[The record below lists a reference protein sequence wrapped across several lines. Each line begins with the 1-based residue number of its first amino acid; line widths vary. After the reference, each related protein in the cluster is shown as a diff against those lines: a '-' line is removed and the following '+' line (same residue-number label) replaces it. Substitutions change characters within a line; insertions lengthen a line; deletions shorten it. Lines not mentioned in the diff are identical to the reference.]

1 MRAGAKGILSGQR
14 GLSLASLARW
24 SKSWPGLLA
33 VSLALL
39 VGVILF
45 QSFTVLPAQLPVG
58 LALLLFL
65 LLGWRWHQ
73 ALLPAAVA
81 LAFLIAGLQARHLLE
96 RVLPAG
102 QSLTITGRIA
112 DIPQEQR
119 GQWRLH
125 LVPERSEPAALMA
138 RIPSLI
144 ELHGALPEAPVTGQ
158 RWRLEIRSESLQT
171 LRHSAFVDLPRQRFW
186 QGLLGAGKIV
196 SATPLPASSWH
207 PLDLLAQWRS
217 RVAQASNA
225 ALPRVWAGY
234 VQALT
239 VGIGNQLPPSVW
251 QIYRDTGTAHLLVI
265 SGSHVAVI
273 TGFFLWLWRS
283 LWRRV
288 PALVRRWPA
297 QQAAL
302 LAAIPVAWTY
312 AYLAGMQSPGERA
325 AWMITAASVAALLG
339 RRHAAWSGLAFSAAM
354 MAVLD
359 PGQVI
364 DLGYWLSILA
374 VAVLISL
381 GMEEGQW
388 RQALAAQ
395 WRVSILLLP
404 LLAFLFGS
412 ISLISPLANLLVI
425 PLIELLAVP
434 LALLGAAFSLLD
446 WELGYR
452 LLFRLVAL
460 EMQAVTALL
469 DWLRHWPWALL
480 TVTPGR
486 FWAALASAILFALL
500 LLPRYWPGRNLA
512 YLGFVPLLAPGPVP
526 DGFRLEELPV
536 GKGMA
541 LFWHSGRETGLYTA
555 NLWHRP
561 DQRALTPLLAAQLQ
575 KSGQSRLR
583 VWVLGDLSLPQPLPA
598 ATESLI
604 PLGNRLGAADR
615 PLGACAEGVIPGG
628 RVLHFAPVQPCVLSL
643 DAGRV
648 LILGDMDEATE
659 KRFFAAHFAIA
670 PKLIFAPYTWDVWQR
685 HALLHQYPY
694 ASIRY
699 LGEDPGPP
707 WHWQGGSLH
716 LPQAARP
723 RPYWELA

>member
-1 MRAGAKGILSGQR
+1 M
-14 GLSLASLARW
+14 
-24 SKSWPGLLA
+24 
-33 VSLALL
+33 
-39 VGVILF
+39 
-45 QSFTVLPAQLPVG
+45 
-58 LALLLFL
+58 
-65 LLGWRWHQ
+65 
-73 ALLPAAVA
+73 
-81 LAFLIAGLQARHLLE
+81 
-96 RVLPAG
+96 
-102 QSLTITGRIA
+102 TITGRIA

-125 LVPERSEPAALMA
+125 LTPERAEPAALMA
-138 RIPSLI
+138 RLPPLV
-144 ELHGALPEAPVTGQ
+144 ELHGALPEIPVTGQ
-158 RWRLEIRSESLQT
+158 RWQLEIRTESLQT
-171 LRHSAFVDLPRQRFW
+171 LRHSAFIDLPRQRFW
-186 QGLLGAGKIV
+186 QGLLGAGRIV

-207 PLDLLAQWRS
+207 PLDRLAQWRS
-217 RVAQASNA
+217 RVVQASNA
-225 ALPRVWAGY
+225 ALPRIWAGY

-239 VGIGNQLPPSVW
+239 VGIGNQLPPAVW

-273 TGFFLWLWRS
+273 TGFFLWFWRS

-288 PALVRRWPA
+288 PVLVRRWPA

-302 LAAIPVAWTY
+302 LAAIPAAWTY

-354 MAVLD
+354 MALLD

-412 ISLISPLANLLVI
+412 IALISPLANLLVI
-425 PLIELLAVP
+425 PPIELLAVP
-434 LALLGAAFSLLD
+434 LALLGAALSLVD

-452 LLFRLVAL
+452 LLFRLVAV

-480 TVTPGR
+480 TVTPERLG
-486 FWAALASAILFALL
+486 AALASAILFALL

-512 YLGFVPLLAPGPVP
+512 YLGFIPLLAPGTGG
-526 DGFRLEELPV
+526 DGGFRLDELAI

-541 LFWHSGRETGLYTA
+541 VFWQDGRHTGLYTA

-561 DQRALTPLLAAQLQ
+561 DQRALQGEIAAHLQ
-575 KSGQSRLR
+575 KAGSSRLD
-583 VWVLGDLSLPQPLPA
+583 VWVLGDLSLPQPVPTAQKTLVP
-598 ATESLI
+598 
-604 PLGNRLGAADR
+604 PGNRLPELGR
-615 PLGACAEGVIPGG
+615 PARVCDGIAVPGG
-628 RVLHFAPVQPCVLSL
+628 KTLHLAKLQPCALRL
-643 DAGRV
+643 DAGKV
-648 LILGDMDEATE
+648 LILGDMDEPTLNAFL
-659 KRFFAAHFAIA
+659 RPADRGA
-670 PKLIFAPYTWDVWQR
+670 PQVIFAPYTWDVWQR
-685 HALLHQYPY
+685 HALLQAFPY

-699 LGEDPGPP
+699 VGE
-707 WHWQGGSLH
+707 GGSPWRWGGGRLQ
-716 LPQAARP
+716 LLAGSGK
-723 RPYWELA
+723 RPYWDLP